1 MLCQLYTTHFSKMT
15 STFAEDYASSRHLF
29 LNAAKEVQKTG
40 LTILFRKYILPVR
53 GPKDEILTIDIVKIF
68 SSNYY
73 NKALII
79 SSGTHGPELFAGSGL
94 QVMLLREIADGKFYI
109 PGDLAVVLIHAV
121 NPFGAA
127 WLRRTNIDNVDL
139 NRNFIPNFNE
149 ALVKESDN
157 VNVQHANQ
165 IYTEYNQLFHP
176 ERLSLW
182 DWPRAQ
188 IASLIIKHGYE
199 ASRFA
204 LTSAQRLFPDGLY
217 YGGRR
222 TTAEVSYII
231 KTLEEILFPV
241 GHSITKVLHI
251 DIHTGAGSLDS
262 DVLICENSE
271 NAQILRRVYGEKK
284 VLIKSDEFDWAV
296 GGSMVRGMPQM
307 IKGVKH
313 VNWIS
318 FVHKFGTEQWIK
330 LFMILRAENTYHL
343 QNKWIEHL
351 YLHDSHEDHK
361 DINRYLASREKSDLV
376 RACYPNSNSWRS
388 NVLNKGVRV
397 IHLSLKVL
405 EDGSLS
411 KL

>member
-1 MLCQLYTTHFSKMT
+1 MT
-15 STFAEDYASSRHLF
+15 SLYAEDYSKSRHNF
-29 LNAAKEVQKTG
+29 LTAAKDVEKTG
-40 LTILFRKYILPVR
+40 LTVLYHQHLLPIR
-53 GPKDEILTIDIVKIF
+53 GPKDEILAIDIVKIV
-68 SSNYY
+68 SSNDYT
-73 NKALII
+73 KALII

-94 QVMLLREIADGKFYI
+94 QVMLLKKISDGRFYI
-109 PGDLAVVLIHAV
+109 PGEVAVVLIHAV

-157 VNVQHANQ
+157 FNVQKANE

-176 ERLSLW
+176 DKLTFWDYPRL
-182 DWPRAQ
+182 Q
-188 IASLIIKHGYE
+188 VASLILKHGYE

-204 LTSAQRLFPDGLY
+204 LTSAQRLIPDGLY

-222 TTAEVSYII
+222 CTAEVNYII

-262 DVLICENSE
+262 DILICENSE
-271 NAQILRRVYGEKK
+271 NAQTLRRVYGAKK

-313 VNWIS
+313 INWIS

-330 LFMILRAENTYHL
+330 LFMILRAENAYHL

-351 YLHDSHEDHK
+351 YMHESQEDHK
-361 DINRYLASREKSDLV
+361 DINRYLTSREKSDLL
-376 RACYPNSNSWRS
+376 RACYPRSRSWRS
-388 NVLNKGVRV
+388 NVLRKGMRV

-405 EDGSLS
+405 DDGLMSRL
-411 KL
+411 